1 MSVLSVFRRLK
12 GSIRTS
18 AFEQNMDAEL
28 HHHLELETDA
38 LISRGMT
45 PEVARDQA
53 RRHFGSV
60 AFVKDDCRESWGMHA
75 LDMLGQ
81 DVRFALR
88 SLRKYPSYA
97 AVVLLTLG
105 LGIGANTA
113 IFSVVHAV
121 LLRPLPYANG
131 DRLVEVR
138 QQQPKVGIPNARL
151 SVKEVRDYR
160 AQTESLDAVVEYHQM
175 TFNLL
180 GRGDASLVQ
189 TGVVSA
195 NFFDVLGVTPLIGR
209 TFREDDDSKNAPA
222 VLILSQ
228 SIRSRSLAP
237 PRLTAMLVTLFAAVA
252 LLITAAGIAGVVVF
266 SVNQRTPEIG
276 VRMAL
281 GAPRSSVVR
290 MIVRQGLTPVT
301 IGLAF
306 GLAGALATT
315 RIVAGLLFA
324 VEPTDPIT
332 YAAVVGVLAMT
343 AAIACLVPARR
354 AAAIDPM
361 RALRAD

>member
-1 MSVLSVFRRLK
+1 M
-12 GSIRTS
+12 
-18 AFEQNMDAEL
+18 
-28 HHHLELETDA
+28 
-38 LISRGMT
+38 
-45 PEVARDQA
+45 
-53 RRHFGSV
+53 
-60 AFVKDDCRESWGMHA
+60 
-75 LDMLGQ
+75 
-81 DVRFALR
+81 
-88 SLRKYPSYA
+88 
-97 AVVLLTLG
+97 
-105 LGIGANTA
+105 
-113 IFSVVHAV
+113 
-121 LLRPLPYANG
+121 
-131 DRLVEVR
+131 
-138 QQQPKVGIPNARL
+138 
-151 SVKEVRDYR
+151 
-160 AQTESLDAVVEYHQM
+160 
-175 TFNLL
+175 
-180 GRGDASLVQ
+180 
-189 TGVVSA
+189 
-195 NFFDVLGVTPLIGR
+195 
-209 TFREDDDSKNAPA
+209 
-222 VLILSQ
+222 LILSQ

-332 YAAVVGVLAMT
+332 YAAVVGVLATT